1 MFLEDLV
8 VSPDHR
14 GRGAGM
20 KLLRSLA
27 EVAQARGC
35 HRLAWQVL
43 DWYAV
48 GCMFPLVLSFI
59 THQFSL
65 KNSGMLTS
73 SCRNEPA
80 IKFYSRIGAQLLKEW
95 IPVRLTKE
103 GIDEF
108 LASFPGPNP
117 HSVLAERP

>member
-1 MFLEDLV
+1 MFLEDLI

-43 DWYAV
+43 DWY
-48 GCMFPLVLSFI
+48 GCLLVFWFI
-59 THQFSL
+59 
-65 KNSGMLTS
+65 N
-73 SCRNEPA
+73 
-80 IKFYSRIGAQLLKEW
+80 QLE
-95 IPVRLTKE
+95 
-103 GIDEF
+103 
-108 LASFPGPNP
+108 
-117 HSVLAERP
+117 